1 MKTLVITNDYFP
13 KKGGISTYI
22 KSFEDHL
29 EFEKIIYAPNWA
41 EGPNVVNS
49 KSRFIFGSRTHLRE
63 INQIINQHNIEI
75 ILHASSNPQ
84 FYLVNKL
91 KNFGLKQY
99 MIIHGAEFNVIDSI
113 PIVKKI
119 FRRSLESLEKIFTVS
134 YFTGRKLQEIT
145 STEIVLMGAGVEK
158 NEYQK
163 EFNEN
168 EKLIVGVSS
177 RFVSRKKIDWVID
190 SLNDLQMDGY
200 DVTLNIFGYGKL
212 EKYLKKLSDISSQ
225 EVNFYSDDDENALDG
240 FYKDLDLFV
249 MPAKSRFFG
258 REYEGLGLV
267 YLEAASYGLPVLVG
281 SSGGAFETI
290 IPGKTGFI
298 VGSRNEIYDAIKYFY
313 ENKDM
318 IKEFGSNSKLFVE
331 ENFSWESVVEKFKI
345 NTN

>member
-22 KSFEDHL
+22 KSFENHL

-49 KSRFIFGSRTHLRE
+49 KSKFIFGSRTHLRE

-75 ILHASSNPQ
+75 ILHASSNP
-84 FYLVNKL
+84 
-91 KNFGLKQY
+91 QY

-163 EFNEN
+163 DFNEN

-212 EKYLKKLSDISSQ
+212 EKYLKQLSDISSQ

-240 FYKDLDLFV
+240 FYKDLDIFV

-298 VGSRNEIYDAIKYFY
+298 VGSRNEIYDAIKYFN
-313 ENKDM
+313 ENKEM

-331 ENFSWESVVEKFKI
+331 ENFSWETVVEKFKI

>member
-49 KSRFIFGSRTHLRE
+49 KSKFIFGSRTHLRE
-63 INQIINQHNIEI
+63 INQIINQQNIEI

-84 FYLVNKL
+84 FYLVDKL

-168 EKLIVGVSS
+168 EKLTVGVSS
-177 RFVSRKKIDWVID
+177 RFVSRKKIDWV
-190 SLNDLQMDGY
+190 
-200 DVTLNIFGYGKL
+200 
-212 EKYLKKLSDISSQ
+212 
-225 EVNFYSDDDENALDG
+225 
-240 FYKDLDLFV
+240 
-249 MPAKSRFFG
+249 
-258 REYEGLGLV
+258 
-267 YLEAASYGLPVLVG
+267 
-281 SSGGAFETI
+281 
-290 IPGKTGFI
+290 
-298 VGSRNEIYDAIKYFY
+298 
-313 ENKDM
+313 
-318 IKEFGSNSKLFVE
+318 
-331 ENFSWESVVEKFKI
+331 
-345 NTN
+345 